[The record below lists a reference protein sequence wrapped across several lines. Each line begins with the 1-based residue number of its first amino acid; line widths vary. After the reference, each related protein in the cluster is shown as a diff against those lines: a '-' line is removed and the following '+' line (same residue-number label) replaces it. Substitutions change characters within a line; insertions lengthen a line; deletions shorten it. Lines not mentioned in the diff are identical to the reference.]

1 MRRGGH
7 HAALSVA
14 LLALAAAAPA
24 CGRKPGLAPVGSL
37 TVRAADLGPALAEAG
52 MDAPRLVETA
62 KGALVEAGFTIDD
75 GARRSYHATF
85 AVIAFGTTGG
95 RDGAPVAAEAVVE
108 LELAQSWAAGP
119 TQREAARARV
129 PLTGGATPAPW
140 VEALRRAAKDAA
152 AALALDLRASQR
164 ETGALVRDLAGADPR
179 ERERAIR
186 ALATRGARG
195 AARAIAERVRDP
207 EPAVARAAIEAL
219 TAFKEPSSALALIE
233 AAQAGD
239 PVTTLRLIPV
249 LAEIGGDDVEGYL
262 LTLRSGHP
270 DRAVRKAAAEG
281 LARLHVGPQPPR
293 SRGAKR

>member
-14 LLALAAAAPA
+14 LLALAAAPA

-52 MDAPRLVETA
+52 LDGPLLVETA
-62 KGALVEAGFTIDD
+62 KGALAGAGFTLDE

-85 AVIAFGTTGG
+85 SVIAFGTSSG
-95 RDGAPVAAEAVVE
+95 RDGAPAAAEAVVE

-129 PLTGGATPAPW
+129 PLTGGATPGPW
-140 VEALRRAAKDAA
+140 REALRRAAKDAA
-152 AALALDLRASQR
+152 EALALDLSASQKQ
-164 ETGALVRDLAGADPR
+164 TDALVRDLAGADPR
-179 ERERAIR
+179 ARERAIR
-186 ALATRGARG
+186 ALGARGARG
-195 AARAIAERVRDP
+195 AALAVAERVRDP
-207 EPAVARAAIEAL
+207 DPAVARAAIEAL

-239 PVTTLRLIPV
+239 PMTTLRLIPV

-262 LTLRSGHP
+262 LTLRSGHS
-270 DRAVRKAAAEG
+270 DRAVRKAAAEALG
-281 LARLHVGPQPPR
+281 RLHVGPPPPR
-293 SRGAKR
+293 SQGAKR